1 HGIEH
6 IDHSKYAGK
15 RDPCHRID
23 AAFPHLL
30 LSLQVHPEYG
40 GKKCIDTDSPDEK
53 SESYPHDILNIHI
66 FDQITQI
73 QISEEPVEKFREY
86 LIRHN
91 QKRHDHDQKKR
102 CGRNS
107 RCCSL

>member
-1 HGIEH
+1 
-6 IDHSKYAGK
+6 
-15 RDPCHRID
+15 
-23 AAFPHLL
+23 LL

-107 RCCSL
+107 RCCSLRVPSAFLLLPYVRGIPSELNLERLPC